1 MSIQARIGLGFD
13 LQEMALYRFMNYQTP
28 VKFDFKA
35 PYIVIA
41 GPTGSGKT
49 TILDALTFALFGK
62 SSRLDL
68 MSVKIEDICRKN
80 GNVHCKFKTGDNMIR
95 IKRGRDK
102 KGKSYL
108 ELFIN
113 DKRVPGKI
121 PELNE
126 KIRSTILGMNYQ
138 SFVNSTIIR
147 QDEMKAL
154 GSKSSTERL
163 RTLQNLFRLDIFEKA
178 INDTQKRLQEVLNE
192 KNQKEGGLNVK
203 KEEIEKG
210 ELIETELTE
219 LKPQLVS
226 QKEEHTALLK
236 VVEKLKESKEDRQKE
251 LERFQTLLT
260 TKENAEAR
268 LKTQLKDFSEANRE
282 FEKYQKLQSQM
293 TKLESQTREIKNLED
308 EMKALENVKKDY
320 SLIKSHLDTLMK
332 KKKEKEDS
340 LGKDLE
346 NKLERLKKEQ
356 NRTKKLS
363 TTIDHETAFK
373 LLNQEGRLLER
384 IQRISLEQSWNIP
397 KKILQ
402 ELHDE
407 QVQARKELKELQTE
421 KKGIN
426 KDSFV
431 LSEIFQRISE
441 LEEEVQE
448 LELRLKQE
456 QEADE
461 KELLT
466 EKKKL
471 EELNYTPERNQE
483 LIVLKDKHR
492 SILKV
497 QEEYEKTK
505 QEVKDTVD
513 PTSKVSTIEKQVRE
527 TEREIN
533 KIKIQLK
540 GYLSFKKEYEKI
552 TEELE
557 AKRKKERSLENTIS
571 VLVERIKNQTHQI
584 EELKKLKPEIEL
596 LEKEIKTLVKEEE
609 ILEKLKREVFH
620 TKGAPFY
627 AINKVLPRLGRRAS
641 FILTELTNDRFSHIQ
656 LQKVDSGRHGMGFEI
671 LIKVPEGTRDVATFS
686 GGERTQINA
695 ALRLAI
701 SEEISELGQV
711 GETVKAS
718 KKTLFIDEGD
728 LGSLDTLE
736 AQQAFVTKLFKLT
749 KRFKIILITH
759 LQEIADQFPHSI
771 NITRD
776 SYGRSI
782 KAEEASS

>member
-13 LQEMALYRFMNYQTP
+13 LQQMELYRFMNYQTP
-28 VKFDFKA
+28 IKFDFDA

-49 TILDALTFALFGK
+49 TILDALTFILFGK

-68 MSVKIEDICRKN
+68 MGVKIEDICKKN
-80 GNVHCKFKTGDNMIR
+80 GNVRCKFKTGDNVIR

-113 DKRVPGKI
+113 DERVPGKI

-126 KIRSTILGMNYQ
+126 KIRSTILGMNYK

-163 RTLQNLFRLDIFEKA
+163 RALQNLFRLDIFEKA
-178 INDTQKRLQEVLNE
+178 IKDTQKRLQDVLNE
-192 KNQKEGGLNVK
+192 KNQKEGELKVK
-203 KEEIEKG
+203 KEGIARSEQLEV
-210 ELIETELTE
+210 ELTE
-219 LKPQLVS
+219 IKPQLILR
-226 QKEEHTALLK
+226 KEEHESLLSFIEELKKKEEEKHK
-236 VVEKLKESKEDRQKE
+236 VLEKYQSLQA
-251 LERFQTLLT
+251 
-260 TKENAEAR
+260 TKENADSR
-268 LKTQLKDFSEANRE
+268 LKTNLKELSKANTE
-282 FEKYQKLQSQM
+282 LEKYQKLQSQITDFENQ
-293 TKLESQTREIKNLED
+293 TKKMKNLE
-308 EMKALENVKKDY
+308 EEIKELERMRKDY
-320 SLIKSHLDTLMK
+320 ILIESHIDTLKK

-340 LGKDLE
+340 LKKDLKD
-346 NKLERLKKEQ
+346 KLDRLKKEQ

-384 IQRISLEQSWNIP
+384 IQRISLEQSWNLTE
-397 KKILQ
+397 KILQ

-407 QVQARKELKELQTE
+407 QFQARNELKELQIE
-421 KKGIN
+421 KEDIN
-426 KDSFV
+426 KDSFI
-431 LSEIFQRISE
+431 LSEIIQKISE

-448 LELRLKQE
+448 LEIRLRQE

-461 KELLT
+461 KELLV

-471 EELNYTPERNQE
+471 EKLDFTPERNQE
-483 LIVLKDKHR
+483 LTKLRDKHK
-492 SILKV
+492 SNLEIQKK
-497 QEEYEKTK
+497 YEKIK
-505 QEVKDTVD
+505 PEAKDIVD
-513 PTSKVSTIEKQVRE
+513 PTSKVTTIEKQVKDTE
-527 TEREIN
+527 TEIHDLKVR
-533 KIKIQLK
+533 LK
-540 GYLSFKKEYEKI
+540 GFPSFKKEYENLTREFEKKRKEERILENKI
-552 TEELE
+552 TVLE
-557 AKRKKERSLENTIS
+557 
-571 VLVERIKNQTHQI
+571 ERIKNQTQKI
-584 EELKKLKPEIEL
+584 EELKKLKPEIKI
-596 LEKEIKTLVKEEE
+596 LEKKINTLVKEEE

-641 FILTELTNDRFSHIQ
+641 FILAELTSERFSHIQ
-656 LQKVDSGRHGMGFEI
+656 LQEIDSERHGMGFEI
-671 LIKVPEGTRDVATFS
+671 LIKAPDGIRDVATFS

-711 GETVKAS
+711 EGTAKAS

-749 KRFKIILITH
+749 NRFKIILITH
-759 LQEIADQFPHSI
+759 LQEIAEQFPHSI

-782 KAEEASS
+782 KGD